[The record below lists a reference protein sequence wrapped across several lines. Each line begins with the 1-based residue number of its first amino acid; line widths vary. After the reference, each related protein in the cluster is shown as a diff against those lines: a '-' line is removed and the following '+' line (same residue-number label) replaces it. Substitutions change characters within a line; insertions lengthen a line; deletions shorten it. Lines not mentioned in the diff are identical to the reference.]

1 MLSGVRCG
9 IVEGLSSNAVGT
21 ADPTRQVSNTVS
33 EATNEMPW
41 GRVDEDRTVY
51 VRDGEGERA
60 VGSFPDGTPEEALA
74 YFERKFA
81 DLAGAVTLLEARI
94 ARGTADASVAG
105 TVTKLQEQ
113 LVEPAAVGNIDAL
126 RGRVAKLAEKAAAF
140 GEQQQQEREAAR
152 EEAVAKR
159 EAIVA
164 EAEQL
169 AAQPEASIRW
179 KDTSTAFERLFNDWQ
194 NAQRSGPHVPKPQ
207 ADAMWKRFRAAR
219 QSFDTARRAHFS
231 QMDANNKDVK
241 SRKERLIASAEALA
255 DRGLDGIPAYR
266 NLLDE
271 WKQAGRASRKLD
283 DQLWARFKAAGD
295 VLYQAKAEEV
305 AQTNEEYQENLVAKQ
320 AILEDAEADPRDHRP
335 RSGPQAAHRDP
346 APLGRDR
353 PRTARVPPRHRGR
366 AAARRGS
373 REGPRGRALAQVEP
387 RDQGPQRGP
396 ARPAR
401 GVDRRA
407 WRRGRDCRSEG
418 REVQGCRRRE
428 ARHAAVVARRSRS
441 SSSQQLDSAGQPPA
455 FSSYP
460 AHRCPRLAFQGGGS
474 DAVCR

>member
-1 MLSGVRCG
+1 M
-9 IVEGLSSNAVGT
+9 
-21 ADPTRQVSNTVS
+21 SNTVS
-33 EATNEMPW
+33 EATNEQPW

-51 VRDGEGERA
+51 VREGEGERA
-60 VGSFPDGTPEEALA
+60 VGAFPDGTPEEALA

-105 TVTKLQEQ
+105 TVKKLEEQ
-113 LVEPAAVGNIDAL
+113 LVEPAAVGDIAAL
-126 RGRVAKLAEKAAAF
+126 RDRVAKLSEKAAAF

-169 AAQPEASIRW
+169 AAQPETSVRW
-179 KDTSTAFERLFNDWQ
+179 KDTSAAFERLFTEWQ
-194 NAQRSGPHVPKPQ
+194 TAQKSGPHVPKPQ

-241 SRKERLIASAEALA
+241 ARKERLIASAEALG

-266 NLLDE
+266 NLLED

-305 AQTNEEYQENLVAKQ
+305 AQTNEEYQANLVAKQ
-320 AILEDAEADPRDHRP
+320 AVLDDAKPILEVSEHT
-335 RSGPQAAHRDP
+335 AARKQ
-346 APLGRDR
+346 L
-353 PRTARVPPRHRGR
+353 TAIQLRWDEIGRVPREALRDIEGQL
-366 AAARRGS
+366 RRIEEHVKGL
-373 REGPRGRALAQVEP
+373 EDEH
-387 RDQGPQRGP
+387 
-396 ARPAR
+396 
-401 GVDRRA
+401 
-407 WRRGRDCRSEG
+407 WRKTNPETKARSEG
-418 REVQGCRRRE
+418 LRGQLE
-428 ARHAAVVARRSRS
+428 ASIAELEAEIAGAKDAKAKAKAEEALATQQSWLAA
-441 SSSQQLDSAGQPPA
+441 LGD
-455 FSSYP
+455 
-460 AHRCPRLAFQGGGS
+460 
-474 DAVCR
+474 

>member
-1 MLSGVRCG
+1 M
-9 IVEGLSSNAVGT
+9 
-21 ADPTRQVSNTVS
+21 SNTVS
-33 EATNEMPW
+33 EATNEQPW

-51 VRDGEGERA
+51 VREGEGERA
-60 VGSFPDGTPEEALA
+60 VGAFPDGTPEEALA

-105 TVTKLQEQ
+105 TVKKLEEQ
-113 LVEPAAVGNIDAL
+113 LVEPAAVGDIASL
-126 RGRVAKLAEKAAAF
+126 RERVAKLSEKAAAF

-159 EAIVA
+159 EAIVT

-179 KDTSTAFERLFNDWQ
+179 KDTSAAFERLFTEWQ

-241 SRKERLIASAEALA
+241 GRKEKLIASAEALA

-266 NLLDE
+266 NLLED

-305 AQTNEEYQENLVAKQ
+305 AQTNEEYQANLVAKQ
-320 AILEDAEADPRDHRP
+320 AVIADATPILELSEHT
-335 RSGPQAAHRDP
+335 AARKQ
-346 APLGRDR
+346 L
-353 PRTARVPPRHRGR
+353 TAIQLRWDEIGRVPREALREIEGQL
-366 AAARRGS
+366 RRIEDHVKGL
-373 REGPRGRALAQVEP
+373 EDEH
-387 RDQGPQRGP
+387 
-396 ARPAR
+396 
-401 GVDRRA
+401 
-407 WRRGRDCRSEG
+407 WRKTNPETKARSEG
-418 REVQGCRRRE
+418 LRGQLESSIAELE
-428 ARHAAVVARRSRS
+428 AEIAGAKDAKAKASAEEKLATQKSWLAA
-441 SSSQQLDSAGQPPA
+441 LGD
-455 FSSYP
+455 
-460 AHRCPRLAFQGGGS
+460 
-474 DAVCR
+474 